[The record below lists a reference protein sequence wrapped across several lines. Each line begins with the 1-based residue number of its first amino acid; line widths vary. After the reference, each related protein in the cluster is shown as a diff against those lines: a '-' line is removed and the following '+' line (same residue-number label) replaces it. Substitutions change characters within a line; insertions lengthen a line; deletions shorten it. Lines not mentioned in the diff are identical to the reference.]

1 MKIQEFRELMKKCN
15 REDVEKIASEL
26 YKMMPKSRKENEID
40 PLIQDII
47 SGKAAASSVKNK
59 KTPVDFETL
68 KKEIDT
74 FLDYVDK
81 DYYYMPNRV
90 VSKVRRSKWRFE
102 VKNFIKMINEIP
114 VDGENGKES
123 VYLLREIYKRL
134 SYGCGYYIFPSEDPF
149 ASIGMRQPVYYE
161 MMIKRTFATGYTDE
175 NMKNMLLDA
184 TCVEIDRN
192 SLHIEMEKIFAES
205 LPTSDLKYKAIEL
218 IKEYVEEFEDKLKK
232 SIKNSNE
239 SYRLKCSIEEMCETM
254 LIISILLCE
263 PEDAIKYYWEHD
275 KESNP
280 EVTLYKLLDT
290 IDDCGD
296 DKLWISAYEE
306 SLSKKIMPRDRLKE
320 LYAEKKASRKQ

>member
-1 MKIQEFRELMKKCN
+1 MKKCN

-26 YKMMPKSRKENEID
+26 YKMMSKSKKENEID

-47 SGKAAASSVKNK
+47 SGKATASSVKNK

-81 DYYYMPNRV
+81 DYYYIPNRV

-184 TCVEIDRN
+184 TCV
-192 SLHIEMEKIFAES
+192 
-205 LPTSDLKYKAIEL
+205 
-218 IKEYVEEFEDKLKK
+218 
-232 SIKNSNE
+232 
-239 SYRLKCSIEEMCETM
+239 YRQKF
-254 LIISILLCE
+254 II
-263 PEDAIKYYWEHD
+263 Y
-275 KESNP
+275 
-280 EVTLYKLLDT
+280 
-290 IDDCGD
+290 
-296 DKLWISAYEE
+296 
-306 SLSKKIMPRDRLKE
+306 
-320 LYAEKKASRKQ
+320 

>member
-1 MKIQEFRELMKKCN
+1 
-15 REDVEKIASEL
+15 
-26 YKMMPKSRKENEID
+26 
-40 PLIQDII
+40 
-47 SGKAAASSVKNK
+47 
-59 KTPVDFETL
+59 
-68 KKEIDT
+68 
-74 FLDYVDK
+74 
-81 DYYYMPNRV
+81 
-90 VSKVRRSKWRFE
+90 
-102 VKNFIKMINEIP
+102 
-114 VDGENGKES
+114 
-123 VYLLREIYKRL
+123 
-134 SYGCGYYIFPSEDPF
+134 
-149 ASIGMRQPVYYE
+149 MRQPVYYE

-263 PEDAIKYYWEHD
+263 PEDAIKYYWKHD
-275 KESNP
+275 KESDP